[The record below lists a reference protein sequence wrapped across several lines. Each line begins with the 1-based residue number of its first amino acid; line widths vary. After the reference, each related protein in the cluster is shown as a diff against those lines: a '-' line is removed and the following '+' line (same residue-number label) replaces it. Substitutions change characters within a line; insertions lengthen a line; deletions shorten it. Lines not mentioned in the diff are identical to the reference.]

1 MLSAGRVVAETDL
14 ATLGP
19 RGSGALEAMF
29 MQATGQPDYTP
40 VARRILEAISS

>member
-1 MLSAGRVVAETDL
+1 
-14 ATLGP
+14 
-19 RGSGALEAMF
+19 MF